1 MNESLQGLLDQP
13 AELEK
18 RYRKNKSSFTK
29 SFNELYASIK
39 GHPVADAWHERLN
52 YESEG
57 VQWGS
62 KADWLFILIAGAIAG
77 TLAKL
82 PAFFTL
88 QEDEFYARNLGF
100 VVFPFLCAYFIRKSK
115 LPITNFLFPLVSLL
129 LAAVYINLLPSQTGS
144 DTVVLA
150 CIHLPLFLWGM
161 LGLVFSGSDSKN
173 LSKRLVYLQYNGETV
188 IVGGILLLAGGL
200 LTGITI
206 GLFDLIGLDITEVYF
221 QYIAVYGLAAAP
233 LLATLITQS
242 NPELVNKVPPIVAKI
257 FSPLVL
263 IMLSS
268 YLVAIAYAGKDP
280 YSDRDFLLLF
290 NLLLLGVMALIFFS
304 VVESFEE
311 KKVGLMTW
319 VLVFLSLITLLVNG
333 IALSAIA
340 FRISEWG
347 ITPNRLAVLGV
358 NLVMLVHLVMVSRK
372 LIQTVRGKSK
382 LEEVGLTLVR
392 YLPIYLLWTAI
403 VTFLFPVL
411 FGFE

>member
-1 MNESLQGLLDQP
+1 M
-13 AELEK
+13 
-18 RYRKNKSSFTK
+18 
-29 SFNELYASIK
+29 
-39 GHPVADAWHERLN
+39 
-52 YESEG
+52 
-57 VQWGS
+57 
-62 KADWLFILIAGAIAG
+62 
-77 TLAKL
+77 
-82 PAFFTL
+82 
-88 QEDEFYARNLGF
+88 
-100 VVFPFLCAYFIRKSK
+100 
-115 LPITNFLFPLVSLL
+115 PITNFLFHLVSLL

-206 GLFDLIGLDITEVYF
+206 GLFDLIGIDISEVYF

>member
-1 MNESLQGLLDQP
+1 MNESLQTLLEQP

-18 RYRKNKSSFTK
+18 RYRKNKRAFTK
-29 SFNELYASIK
+29 AFNELYPSIQ
-39 GHPVADAWHERLN
+39 GAPLADAWNERLN
-52 YESEG
+52 YESDG
-57 VQWGS
+57 VQWGT

-77 TLAKL
+77 TLAKM

-88 QEDEFYARNLGF
+88 QEDEFYARNLGLL
-100 VVFPFLCAYFIRKSK
+100 VFPFLSAYFIRKSS
-115 LPITNFLFPLVSLL
+115 LSRTNFLFPLASLL
-129 LAAVYINLLPSQTGS
+129 LSAVYINLLPSQTDS

-161 LGLVFSGSDSKN
+161 LGLVFSGSDPKN
-173 LSKRLVYLQYNGETV
+173 LSKRLAYLQYNGETI

-206 GLFDLIGLDITEVYF
+206 GLFGLIGLNIEEIYF

-263 IMLSS
+263 IMLTS
-268 YLVAIAYAGKDP
+268 YLTAIAYAGKDP

-304 VVESFEE
+304 VVESVEE

-319 VLVFLSLITLLVNG
+319 VLASLSPITLVVNG

-358 NLVMLVHLVMVSRK
+358 NLLMLVHLLLVLRQ
-372 LIQTVRGKSK
+372 LIQTVRKKSK
-382 LEEVGLTLVR
+382 LEQVGFTLVR

-403 VTFLFPVL
+403 VTFLFPIL
-411 FGFE
+411 FNFD

>member
-1 MNESLQGLLDQP
+1 MNESIQALLEQP

-18 RYRKNKSSFTK
+18 RYRKNKSAFTK
-29 SFNELYASIK
+29 SFNELYPSVK
-39 GHPVADAWHERLN
+39 GNPLADAWHERLN

-62 KADWLFILIAGAIAG
+62 QTDWLFILIAGGIAG

-82 PAFFTL
+82 PVIFTL

-100 VVFPFLCAYFIRKSK
+100 VVFPFLCSYFIRKNRLPLTS
-115 LPITNFLFPLVSLL
+115 LIFPITSIL
-129 LAAVYINLLPSQTGS
+129 LAALYINLLPSQDGS

-150 CIHLPLFLWGM
+150 CIHLPLFLWGI
-161 LGLVFSGSDSKN
+161 LGLVFSGSDTKN
-173 LSKRLVYLQYNGETV
+173 LSKRLTYLQYNGETI
-188 IVGGILLLAGGL
+188 IVGGILILAGGL

-206 GLFDLIGLDITEVYF
+206 GLFSLIGLDITEVYF

-263 IMLSS
+263 IMLSC
-268 YLVAIAYAGKDP
+268 YLVAIAYAGKNP

-319 VLVFLSLITLLVNG
+319 VLVLLSLITLVVNG

-358 NLVMLVHLVMVSRK
+358 NLVMLVHLVMVSRQ
-372 LIQTVRGKSK
+372 LIRTVRGKSK

-392 YLPIYLLWTAI
+392 YLPVYLLWTAI
-403 VTFLFPVL
+403 VTFIFPVL
-411 FGFE
+411 FGFK

>member
-1 MNESLQGLLDQP
+1 MNEQILSLIDQP

-29 SFNELYASIK
+29 SFNELYPSIK
-39 GHPVADAWHERLN
+39 GNPLADAWHERLN
-52 YESEG
+52 FESEG
-57 VQWGS
+57 VQWGT
-62 KADWLFILIAGAIAG
+62 KADWIFILIAGAIAG

-88 QEDEFYARNLGF
+88 QEDTFYARNLGF
-100 VVFPFLCAYFIRKSK
+100 VVFPFLCAYFIRKNK
-115 LPITNFLFPLVSLL
+115 LPLSSLLFPVASILV
-129 LAAVYINLLPSQTGS
+129 AAVYINLLPSQPER
-144 DTVVLA
+144 DTVNLA
-150 CIHLPLFLWGM
+150 CLHLPLFLWGI
-161 LGLVFSGSDSKN
+161 LGLVFAGPSRKD
-173 LSKRLVYLQYNGETV
+173 LSKRLGYLQYNGETI
-188 IVGGILLLAGGL
+188 IVGGILILAGGIL
-200 LTGITI
+200 SGITI
-206 GLFDLIGLDITEVYF
+206 GLFSLIGIDITEVYF
-221 QYIAVYGLAAAP
+221 EYIAVYGLAAAP
-233 LLATLITQS
+233 LLATLITHT

-304 VVESFEE
+304 VAESVAE
-311 KKVGLMTW
+311 KKADLMTW
-319 VLVFLSLITLLVNG
+319 ILAALSLITLVVNG

-358 NLVMLVHLVMVSRK
+358 NIVMLVHLVMVSWQ
-372 LIQTVRGKSK
+372 LILTARGKSK
-382 LEEVGLTLVR
+382 LDQVGLTLVR

-403 VTFLFPVL
+403 VIFLFPVL
-411 FGFE
+411 FHFA

>member
-1 MNESLQGLLDQP
+1 MNEQLLSLLDQP

-18 RYRKNKSSFTK
+18 RYRKNKSAFTK
-29 SFNELYASIK
+29 AFNELYPSVK
-39 GHPVADAWHERLN
+39 GNPIADAWHERLN

-57 VQWGS
+57 VQWGT
-62 KADWLFILIAGAIAG
+62 KADWLFILIAGGIAG

-100 VVFPFLCAYFIRKSK
+100 VIFPFLCAYFIRKSK
-115 LPITNFLFPLVSLL
+115 LPLTAFLFPLGSLL
-129 LAAVYINLLPSQTGS
+129 LSALYINLLPSQDGS

-161 LGLVFSGSDSKN
+161 LGLVYAGPSGKD
-173 LSKRLVYLQYNGETV
+173 LSKRLGYLQYNGETI
-188 IVGGILLLAGGL
+188 IVGGILILAGGIL
-200 LTGITI
+200 SGITI
-206 GLFDLIGLDITEVYF
+206 GLFGLIGLDITEVYF

-263 IMLSS
+263 IMLTC

-290 NLLLLGVMALIFFS
+290 NMLLLGVMALIFFS
-304 VVESFEE
+304 VVESVGE
-311 KKVGLMTW
+311 KKVSLMTW
-319 VLVFLSLITLLVNG
+319 VLVSLSLITLVVNG

-358 NLVMLVHLVMVSRK
+358 NLVMLVHLVMVSRQ

-392 YLPIYLLWTAI
+392 YLPIYLIWTAI
-403 VTFLFPVL
+403 VIFLFPVL

>member
-1 MNESLQGLLDQP
+1 MNESLLSLIDQP

-18 RYRKNKSSFTK
+18 RYRKNKNSFAK
-29 SFNELYASIK
+29 SFNELYPSVK
-39 GHPVADAWHERLN
+39 GNPLADAWHERLN
-52 YESEG
+52 YESDG

-62 KADWLFILIAGAIAG
+62 KADWLFILIAGGIAG
-77 TLAKL
+77 TVAKL
-82 PAFFTL
+82 PVIFTL

-115 LPITNFLFPLVSLL
+115 LPISNFLFPLASLL
-129 LAAVYINLLPSQTGS
+129 LAGLYINLLPSQDGS

-161 LGLVFSGSDSKN
+161 LGLVFSGSDTKN
-173 LSKRLVYLQYNGETV
+173 LNKRLIYLQYNGETI

-206 GLFDLIGLDITEVYF
+206 GLFGLIGLDITEVYF
-221 QYIAVYGLAAAP
+221 QYIAVYGLSAAP

-263 IMLSS
+263 IMLTC
-268 YLVAIAYAGKDP
+268 YLVAIAYAGKNP

-304 VVESFEE
+304 VVESVGE
-311 KKVGLMTW
+311 KKVSLMTW
-319 VLVFLSLITLLVNG
+319 VLGSLSLITLLVNG

-358 NLVMLVHLVMVSRK
+358 NLVMLVHLVMVSRQ

-392 YLPIYLLWTAI
+392 YLPIYLIWTAI
-403 VTFLFPVL
+403 VIFLFPVL
-411 FGFE
+411 FGFK

>member
-1 MNESLQGLLDQP
+1 MNEQLLSLLDQP

-18 RYRKNKSSFTK
+18 RYRKNKSSFAK
-29 SFNELYASIK
+29 SFNELYPSIK
-39 GHPVADAWHERLN
+39 GNPLADAWHERLN
-52 YESEG
+52 YGSEG
-57 VQWGS
+57 VNWGS
-62 KADWLFILIAGAIAG
+62 KADWLFILIAGGIAG
-77 TLAKL
+77 TFAKL
-82 PAFFTL
+82 PVIFTL

-115 LPITNFLFPLVSLL
+115 LPISNFLFPLASLL
-129 LAAVYINLLPSQTGS
+129 LAGLYINLLPTQTGS

-161 LGLVFSGSDSKN
+161 LGLVFSGSDTKN
-173 LSKRLVYLQYNGETV
+173 LSKRLTYLQYNGETI
-188 IVGGILLLAGGL
+188 IVGGILILAGGL

-206 GLFDLIGLDITEVYF
+206 GLFELIGLDIIDVYF

-263 IMLSS
+263 IMLSC
-268 YLVAIAYAGKDP
+268 YLVAIAYAGKNP

-304 VVESFEE
+304 VVESVGE
-311 KKVGLMTW
+311 KKVSLMTW
-319 VLVFLSLITLLVNG
+319 VLGSLSLITLLVNG

-358 NLVMLVHLVMVSRK
+358 NLVMLIHLVMVSRQ

-392 YLPIYLLWTAI
+392 YLPIYLIWTAI
-403 VTFLFPVL
+403 VIFLFPVL
-411 FGFE
+411 FGFK

>member
-1 MNESLQGLLDQP
+1 MNESLHSLLDQP

-18 RYRKNKSSFTK
+18 RYRKNKSAFTK
-29 SFNELYASIK
+29 SFNELYPSVK
-39 GHPVADAWHERLN
+39 GNPLADAWHERLN

-62 KADWLFILIAGAIAG
+62 QTDWLFILIAGGIAG

-82 PAFFTL
+82 PEFFTL
-88 QEDEFYARNLGF
+88 QEDKFYARNIGF

-115 LPITNFLFPLVSLL
+115 LPLTAFLFPLGSLL
-129 LAAVYINLLPSQTGS
+129 LSALYINLLPSQEGS

-161 LGLVFSGSDSKN
+161 LGMVFSGSDTKN
-173 LSKRLVYLQYNGETV
+173 LSKRLTYLQYNGETI

-206 GLFDLIGLDITEVYF
+206 GLFSLIGLDITEVYF
-221 QYIAVYGLAAAP
+221 QYIAVYGLSAAP

-263 IMLSS
+263 IMLTC
-268 YLVAIAYAGKDP
+268 YLVAIAYAGKNP

-304 VVESFEE
+304 VVESVGE
-311 KKVGLMTW
+311 KKVSLMTW
-319 VLVFLSLITLLVNG
+319 VLGSLSLITLLVNG

-358 NLVMLVHLVMVSRK
+358 NLVMLVHLVMVSRQ

-392 YLPIYLLWTAI
+392 YLPIYLIWTVI
-403 VTFLFPVL
+403 VTFLFPLL
-411 FGFE
+411 FGFK

>member
-1 MNESLQGLLDQP
+1 MNESLQTLLEQP

-18 RYRKNKSSFTK
+18 RYRKNKTAFIK
-29 SFNELYASIK
+29 SFNELYPSVQ
-39 GHPVADAWHERLN
+39 GNPLADAWHERLN
-52 YESEG
+52 YESDG
-57 VQWGS
+57 VQWGT
-62 KADWLFILIAGAIAG
+62 KADWLFILISGAIAG

-115 LPITNFLFPLVSLL
+115 LPLSNFLFPLASLL
-129 LAAVYINLLPSQTGS
+129 LAGLYINLLPTQTGS

-161 LGLVFSGSDSKN
+161 LGLIFSESDPKN
-173 LSKRLVYLQYNGETV
+173 LSKRLSYLQYNGETI

-206 GLFDLIGLDITEVYF
+206 PLFGLIGVNIEDIYF

-263 IMLSS
+263 LMLTS

-304 VVESFEE
+304 VVESVEE

-319 VLVFLSLITLLVNG
+319 VLVSLSLITLVVNG

-358 NLVMLVHLVMVSRK
+358 NLVMLVHLVMVSRQ

-382 LEEVGLTLVR
+382 LEEVGFTLVR

-411 FGFE
+411 FGFK

>member
-1 MNESLQGLLDQP
+1 MNESLYSLLEQP

-18 RYRKNKSSFTK
+18 RYRKNKSAFTK
-29 SFNELYASIK
+29 EFNEGYPSIK

-52 YESEG
+52 YEAEG
-57 VQWGS
+57 VQWGTKS
-62 KADWLFILIAGAIAG
+62 DWLFILIAGGIAG

-82 PAFFTL
+82 PVFFTL

-115 LPITNFLFPLVSLL
+115 LPLTAFLFPLGSLILSLL
-129 LAAVYINLLPSQTGS
+129 YINLLPSQDGS

-161 LGLVFSGSDSKN
+161 LGLVFSGSDTKN
-173 LSKRLVYLQYNGETV
+173 LSKRLAYLQYNGETV

-206 GLFDLIGLDITEVYF
+206 GLFGLIGLDITEVYF

-233 LLATLITQS
+233 LLATLVTQS

-263 IMLSS
+263 VMLFC
-268 YLVAIAYAGKDP
+268 YLIAIAYAGKDP

-304 VVESFEE
+304 VVESVEE

-319 VLVFLSLITLLVNG
+319 VLVSLSLITLLVNG

-358 NLVMLVHLVMVSRK
+358 NLVMLVHLVMVSRQ
-372 LIQTVRGKSK
+372 LIQTIRGKSK
-382 LEEVGLTLVR
+382 LEEVGFTLVR
-392 YLPIYLLWTAI
+392 YLPIYLLWIAI

-411 FGFE
+411 FGFK

>member
-1 MNESLQGLLDQP
+1 MKELIFSNLEHP
-13 AELEK
+13 KELEK
-18 RYRKNKSSFTK
+18 IYRNNKTEFKAVFNSIYPEIQGQGSADFWFTQ
-29 SFNELYASIK
+29 
-39 GHPVADAWHERLN
+39 LN
-52 YESEG
+52 FESDN
-57 VQWGS
+57 VQWGT
-62 KADWLFILIAGAIAG
+62 KADWLFILIAGAISG

-88 QEDEFYARNLGF
+88 QEDEFYARNVGF

-115 LPITNFLFPLVSLL
+115 LPISNFLFPLASLL
-129 LAAVYINLLPSQTGS
+129 LSAVYINLLPTQTGS

-161 LGLVFSGSDSKN
+161 LGLVFSGSDTKN
-173 LSKRLVYLQYNGETV
+173 LSKRLSYLQYNGETI

-206 GLFDLIGLDITEVYF
+206 GLFSLIKLDITEVYF
-221 QYIAVYGLAAAP
+221 QNIAVYGLAAAP

-263 IMLSS
+263 LMLTC

-290 NLLLLGVMALIFFS
+290 NLLLLGVMALIFFAMIET
-304 VVESFEE
+304 VEE
-311 KKVGLMTW
+311 KKVGLMSW
-319 VLVFLSLITLLVNG
+319 VLVSLSLITLLVNG

-358 NLVMLVHLVMVSRK
+358 NLLMLVHLILVSIQ
-372 LIQTVRGKSK
+372 LIRTVRGKSK
-382 LEEVGLTLVR
+382 LQEVGLTLVR

-403 VTFLFPVL
+403 VTFCFPVL
-411 FGFE
+411 FSFD

>member
-1 MNESLQGLLDQP
+1 MNEQILSLLDQP

-18 RYRKNKSSFTK
+18 RYRKNKSAFTK
-29 SFNELYASIK
+29 SFNELYPSVQGNPI
-39 GHPVADAWHERLN
+39 ADAWHERLN

-62 KADWLFILIAGAIAG
+62 KADWLFILIAGGIAG

-82 PAFFTL
+82 PTFFTL

-100 VVFPFLCAYFIRKSK
+100 VVFPFLCAYFIRKNRLPLTS
-115 LPITNFLFPLVSLL
+115 LIFPITSIL
-129 LAAVYINLLPSQTGS
+129 LAALYINLLPSQDGS

-150 CIHLPLFLWGM
+150 CIHLPLFLWGI
-161 LGLVFSGSDSKN
+161 LGLVFSGSDTKN
-173 LSKRLVYLQYNGETV
+173 LSKRLTYLQYNGETI
-188 IVGGILLLAGGL
+188 IVGGILILAGGL

-206 GLFDLIGLDITEVYF
+206 GLFELIGLNIIDVYF

-263 IMLSS
+263 IMLSC
-268 YLVAIAYAGKDP
+268 YLVAIAYAGKNP

-304 VVESFEE
+304 VVESVGE
-311 KKVGLMTW
+311 KKVSLMTW
-319 VLVFLSLITLLVNG
+319 VLGSLSLITLLVNG

-358 NLVMLVHLVMVSRK
+358 NLVMLVHLVMVSWK

-392 YLPIYLLWTAI
+392 HLPIYLIWTAI
-403 VTFLFPVL
+403 VIFLFPVL
-411 FGFE
+411 FGFK

>member
-1 MNESLQGLLDQP
+1 MNESFLSLLEQP

-18 RYRKNKSSFTK
+18 RYRKNKSSFAK
-29 SFNELYASIK
+29 SFNELYPSIK
-39 GHPVADAWHERLN
+39 GNLLADAWYERLN

-57 VQWGS
+57 VHWGT
-62 KADWLFILIAGAIAG
+62 KADWVFILIAGAIAG
-77 TLAKL
+77 TIAKL
-82 PAFFTL
+82 PAIFTL

-115 LPITNFLFPLVSLL
+115 LPISNFLFPLASLL
-129 LAAVYINLLPSQTGS
+129 MAGLYINLLPTQTDS

-161 LGLVFSGSDSKN
+161 LGLVFSGSDTKN
-173 LSKRLVYLQYNGETV
+173 LSKRLTYLQYNGET
-188 IVGGILLLAGGL
+188 ILVGGILLLAGGL

-206 GLFDLIGLDITEVYF
+206 GLFSLIGLDITEVYF

-263 IMLSS
+263 LMLTC

-280 YSDRDFLLLF
+280 YSDREFLLLF
-290 NLLLLGVMALIFFS
+290 NMLLLGVMALIFFS
-304 VVESFEE
+304 VVESVEE

-358 NLVMLVHLVMVSRK
+358 NLVMLVHLVMVSRQ

>member
-1 MNESLQGLLDQP
+1 MNESLHSLIDQP

-18 RYRKNKSSFTK
+18 RYRKNKSAFTK
-29 SFNELYASIK
+29 SFNELYPSVK
-39 GHPVADAWHERLN
+39 GNPLADAWHERLN

-62 KADWLFILIAGAIAG
+62 KADWLFILIAGGIAG

-82 PAFFTL
+82 PTFFKL

-100 VVFPFLCAYFIRKSK
+100 VVFPFLCTYFIRKNRLPLTS
-115 LPITNFLFPLVSLL
+115 LIFPITSIL
-129 LAAVYINLLPSQTGS
+129 LAALYINLLPSQDGS

-150 CIHLPLFLWGM
+150 CIHLPLFLWGI
-161 LGLVFSGSDSKN
+161 LGLVFSGSDTKN
-173 LSKRLVYLQYNGETV
+173 LNKRLTYLQYNGETI

-206 GLFDLIGLDITEVYF
+206 GLFELIGLNIIDVYF
-221 QYIAVYGLAAAP
+221 KYIAVYGLAAAP

-263 IMLSS
+263 IMLSC
-268 YLVAIAYAGKDP
+268 YLVAIAYAGKNP

-304 VVESFEE
+304 VVESVGE
-311 KKVGLMTW
+311 KKVSLMTW
-319 VLVFLSLITLLVNG
+319 VLGSLSLITLLVNG

-358 NLVMLVHLVMVSRK
+358 NLVMLVHLVMVSRQ

-382 LEEVGLTLVR
+382 LEKVGLTLVR
-392 YLPIYLLWTAI
+392 YLPIYLIWTAI
-403 VTFLFPVL
+403 VIFLFPVL

>member
-1 MNESLQGLLDQP
+1 MNESLQALLDQP

-29 SFNELYASIK
+29 SFNELYANIK
-39 GHPVADAWHERLN
+39 GHPLADAWHERLN

-129 LAAVYINLLPSQTGS
+129 LAAVYINLLPTQTGS
-144 DTVVLA
+144 DTVILA

-173 LSKRLVYLQYNGETV
+173 LSKRLVYLQYNGETI

-319 VLVFLSLITLLVNG
+319 VLVFLSMITLLVNG

>member
-1 MNESLQGLLDQP
+1 MNESLHSLLEQP

-18 RYRKNKSSFTK
+18 RYRKNKSAFTK
-29 SFNELYASIK
+29 AFNELYPKIK
-39 GHPVADAWHERLN
+39 GNPLADAWHERLN
-52 YESEG
+52 YESDG
-57 VQWGS
+57 VQWGT
-62 KADWLFILIAGAIAG
+62 KADWLFILIAGGIAG

-115 LPITNFLFPLVSLL
+115 LPITNFLFPLASLL
-129 LAAVYINLLPSQTGS
+129 LAGLYINLLPTQTGS

-161 LGLVFSGSDSKN
+161 LGLVFSGSDTKN
-173 LSKRLVYLQYNGETV
+173 LSKRLTYLQYNGETI

-206 GLFDLIGLDITEVYF
+206 GLFSLIGLDITEVYF

-263 IMLSS
+263 IMLTC

-280 YSDRDFLLLF
+280 YSDREFLLLF
-290 NLLLLGVMALIFFS
+290 NMLLLGVMALIFFS
-304 VVESFEE
+304 VVESVEE

-358 NLVMLVHLVMVSRK
+358 NLVMLVHLVMVSRQ

-382 LEEVGLTLVR
+382 LEEVGFTLVR

-411 FGFE
+411 FGFK

>member
-1 MNESLQGLLDQP
+1 MNEQLLSLLDQP

-18 RYRKNKSSFTK
+18 RYRKNKSTFTK
-29 SFNELYASIK
+29 SFNELYPSVQGNPI
-39 GHPVADAWHERLN
+39 ADAWHERLN

-62 KADWLFILIAGAIAG
+62 KADWLFILIAGGIAG

-82 PAFFTL
+82 PVIFTL

-100 VVFPFLCAYFIRKSK
+100 VVFPFLCAYFIRKNRLPLTS
-115 LPITNFLFPLVSLL
+115 LIFPITNIL
-129 LAAVYINLLPSQTGS
+129 LAALYINLLPSQDGS

-150 CIHLPLFLWGM
+150 CIHLPLFLWGI
-161 LGLVFSGSDSKN
+161 LGLVFSGSDTKN
-173 LSKRLVYLQYNGETV
+173 LSKRLTYLQYNGETI
-188 IVGGILLLAGGL
+188 IVGGILILAGGL

-206 GLFDLIGLDITEVYF
+206 GLFELIGLNIIDVYF

-263 IMLSS
+263 LMLLS
-268 YLVAIAYAGKDP
+268 YLVAIVYAGKDP
-280 YSDRDFLLLF
+280 YNDRDFLLLF
-290 NLLLLGVMALIFFS
+290 NILLIGVMALIFFS
-304 VVESFEE
+304 VAESYTE
-311 KKVGLMTW
+311 KKAGYMTW
-319 VLVFLSLITLLVNG
+319 ILVFLSLTTLLVNG

-358 NLVMLVHLVMVSRK
+358 NLVMLVHLVLVSRQ
-372 LIQTVRGKSK
+372 LILTVRGKSE
-382 LEEVGLTLVR
+382 LEAVGLTLVR

-403 VTFLFPVL
+403 VCFLFPVI

>member
-1 MNESLQGLLDQP
+1 MNESLLSLLEQP

-18 RYRKNKSSFTK
+18 RYRKNKSAFTK
-29 SFNELYASIK
+29 SFNELYPSVQGNPI
-39 GHPVADAWHERLN
+39 ADAWHERLN
-52 YESEG
+52 YESDG
-57 VQWGS
+57 VQWGT

-77 TLAKL
+77 TLAKM

-88 QEDEFYARNLGF
+88 QEDEFYARNLGLL
-100 VVFPFLCAYFIRKSK
+100 VFPFLSVYFIRKSS
-115 LPITNFLFPLVSLL
+115 LSITNFLFPLASLL
-129 LAAVYINLLPSQTGS
+129 LSAVYINLLPSQTDS

-173 LSKRLVYLQYNGETV
+173 LNKRLAYLQYNGETI

-206 GLFDLIGLDITEVYF
+206 GLFGLIGLNIEEIYF

-263 IMLSS
+263 IMLIS
-268 YLVAIAYAGKDP
+268 YLAAIAYAGKDP

-304 VVESFEE
+304 VVESVEQ

-319 VLVFLSLITLLVNG
+319 VLASLSLITLVVNG

-358 NLVMLVHLVMVSRK
+358 NLLMLVHLVLVLRQ
-372 LIQTVRGKSK
+372 LIQTVRKKSK
-382 LEEVGLTLVR
+382 LEQVGFTLVR

-411 FGFE
+411 FGFK

>member
-1 MNESLQGLLDQP
+1 MNEPLQTLLDQP

-29 SFNELYASIK
+29 SFNELYPSIN
-39 GHPVADAWHERLN
+39 GNPLADAWHERLN
-52 YESEG
+52 YESDG

-62 KADWLFILIAGAIAG
+62 KADWFFILIAGAIAG

-88 QEDEFYARNLGF
+88 QEDTFYARNLGF
-100 VVFPFLCAYFIRKSK
+100 VVFPFLCAYFIRKNK
-115 LPITNFLFPLVSLL
+115 LPLSSLLFPVASILV
-129 LAAVYINLLPSQTGS
+129 AAVYINLLPSQPER
-144 DTVVLA
+144 DTVNLA
-150 CIHLPLFLWGM
+150 CLHLPLFLWGI
-161 LGLVFSGSDSKN
+161 LGLVFAGPSRKD
-173 LSKRLVYLQYNGETV
+173 LSKRLGYLQYNGETI
-188 IVGGILLLAGGL
+188 IVGGILILAGGIL
-200 LTGITI
+200 SGITI
-206 GLFDLIGLDITEVYF
+206 GLFSLIGIDITEVYF

-233 LLATLITQS
+233 LLATLITHT

-304 VVESFEE
+304 VAESVAE
-311 KKVGLMTW
+311 KKAGLMTW
-319 VLVFLSLITLLVNG
+319 VLAALSLITLVVNG

-358 NLVMLVHLVMVSRK
+358 NIVMLVHLVMVSWQ
-372 LIQTVRGKSK
+372 LILTARGESK
-382 LEEVGLTLVR
+382 LDQVGLTLVR

-403 VTFLFPVL
+403 VIFLFPVL
-411 FGFE
+411 FHFA

>member
-1 MNESLQGLLDQP
+1 MDESFLSLLEQP

-18 RYRKNKSSFTK
+18 RYRKNKGAFTK
-29 SFNELYASIK
+29 SFNELYPSIK
-39 GHPVADAWHERLN
+39 GNPVADAWYERLN
-52 YESEG
+52 YESDG
-57 VQWGS
+57 VLWGT
-62 KADWLFILIAGAIAG
+62 KADWVFILIATAISG

-82 PAFFTL
+82 PAFFTI

-115 LPITNFLFPLVSLL
+115 LPISNFLFPLASLL
-129 LAAVYINLLPSQTGS
+129 LSAVYINLLPTQTGS

-161 LGLVFSGSDSKN
+161 LGLVFSGSDTKN
-173 LSKRLVYLQYNGETV
+173 LSKRLSYLQYNGETI

-206 GLFDLIGLDITEVYF
+206 GLFSLIKLDITEVYF
-221 QYIAVYGLAAAP
+221 QNIAVYGLAAAP

-263 IMLSS
+263 LMLTC

-290 NLLLLGVMALIFFS
+290 NLLLLGVMALIFFA
-304 VVESFEE
+304 VIETVEE
-311 KKVGLMTW
+311 KKVGLMSW
-319 VLVFLSLITLLVNG
+319 VLVSLSLITLLVNG

-358 NLVMLVHLVMVSRK
+358 NLLMLVHLILVSIQ
-372 LIQTVRGKSK
+372 LIRTVRGKSK
-382 LEEVGLTLVR
+382 LQEVGLTLVR

-403 VTFLFPVL
+403 VTFGFPVL
-411 FGFE
+411 FSFD

>member
-1 MNESLQGLLDQP
+1 MNESLLSLLDQP

-29 SFNELYASIK
+29 SFNELYPSIQ
-39 GHPVADAWHERLN
+39 GHPVADAWYERLN

-62 KADWLFILIAGAIAG
+62 KADWLFILIAAAIAG

-88 QEDEFYARNLGF
+88 QEDEFYARNIGF

-115 LPITNFLFPLVSLL
+115 LPITNFLFPLASLL
-129 LAAVYINLLPSQTGS
+129 LAGIYINLLPTQTGS

-161 LGLVFSGSDSKN
+161 LGLVFSGSDTKN
-173 LSKRLVYLQYNGETV
+173 LSKRLVYLQYNGETI

-206 GLFDLIGLDITEVYF
+206 PLFGLIGINIEDIYF
-221 QYIAVYGLAAAP
+221 QYIAVYGLSAAP

-268 YLVAIAYAGKDP
+268 YLIAIAYAGKDP

-304 VVESFEE
+304 VVESVEE

-319 VLVFLSLITLLVNG
+319 VLVSLSLITLLVNG

-358 NLVMLVHLVMVSRK
+358 NLVMLVHLVMVSRQ
-372 LIQTVRGKSK
+372 LIQTVREKSK
-382 LEEVGLTLVR
+382 LEEVGFTLVR

>member
-1 MNESLQGLLDQP
+1 MYEQLLSLLDQP

-18 RYRKNKSSFTK
+18 RYRKNKSSFAK
-29 SFNELYASIK
+29 SFNELYPSIK
-39 GHPVADAWHERLN
+39 GNPLADAWHERLN
-52 YESEG
+52 YGSEG
-57 VQWGS
+57 VNWGS
-62 KADWLFILIAGAIAG
+62 KADWLFILIAGGIAG
-77 TLAKL
+77 TFAKL
-82 PAFFTL
+82 PEFFTL
-88 QEDEFYARNLGF
+88 QEDEFYARNFGF

-115 LPITNFLFPLVSLL
+115 LPISNFLFPLASLL
-129 LAAVYINLLPSQTGS
+129 LAGLYINLLPTQTGS

-161 LGLVFSGSDSKN
+161 LGLVFSGSDTKN
-173 LSKRLVYLQYNGETV
+173 LSKRLTYLQYNGETI

-206 GLFDLIGLDITEVYF
+206 GLFELIGLDIIDVYF
-221 QYIAVYGLAAAP
+221 QYIAIYGLAAAP

-263 IMLSS
+263 IMLTC

-319 VLVFLSLITLLVNG
+319 VLVLLSLITLVVNG

-358 NLVMLVHLVMVSRK
+358 NLVMLVHLVMVSRQ
-372 LIQTVRGKSK
+372 LIRTVRGKSK
-382 LEEVGLTLVR
+382 LEEVGFTLVR
-392 YLPIYLLWTAI
+392 YLPVYLLWTAI

-411 FGFE
+411 FGFK

>member
-1 MNESLQGLLDQP
+1 MNEQLLSLLDQP
-13 AELEK
+13 AALEK
-18 RYRKNKSSFTK
+18 LYRKNKTAFTK
-29 SFNELYASIK
+29 SFNELYPSLK
-39 GHPVADAWHERLN
+39 GQPLADAWHERLN
-52 YESEG
+52 FESEG
-57 VQWGS
+57 VQWGT

-82 PAFFTL
+82 PVFFSL
-88 QEDEFYARNLGF
+88 KEDEFYARNLGF

-115 LPITNFLFPLVSLL
+115 LPLSALLFPIASIL
-129 LAAVYINLLPSQTGS
+129 LAALYINLLPTQKES

-161 LGLVFSGSDSKN
+161 LGLVYAGPSGKD
-173 LSKRLVYLQYNGETV
+173 LHKRLGYLQYNGETI
-188 IVGGILLLAGGL
+188 IVGGILILAGGL
-200 LTGITI
+200 LSGITI
-206 GLFDLIGLDITEVYF
+206 GLFDLIGLDITTFYF
-221 QYIAVYGLAAAP
+221 QYIVVYGLAAAP
-233 LLATLITQS
+233 LLATLITQT

-263 IMLSS
+263 LMLLS

-319 VLVFLSLITLLVNG
+319 VLTALSLITLMVNG

-358 NLVMLVHLVMVSRK
+358 NLLMLVHLVMVSRQ
-372 LIQTVRGKSK
+372 LIRTVRGKSK
-382 LEEVGLTLVR
+382 LDQVGLTLVR
-392 YLPIYLLWTAI
+392 YLPIYLVWTAI
-403 VTFLFPVL
+403 VTFGFPLF
-411 FGFE
+411 FGFN

>member
-1 MNESLQGLLDQP
+1 MNESLQTLLEQP

-18 RYRKNKSSFTK
+18 RYRKNKTAFIK
-29 SFNELYASIK
+29 SFNELYPSVQ
-39 GHPVADAWHERLN
+39 GNPLADAWHERLN
-52 YESEG
+52 YESDG
-57 VQWGS
+57 VQWGT
-62 KADWLFILIAGAIAG
+62 KADWLFILISGAIAG

-115 LPITNFLFPLVSLL
+115 LPLSNFLFPLASLL
-129 LAAVYINLLPSQTGS
+129 LAGLYINLLPTQTGS

-161 LGLVFSGSDSKN
+161 LGLIFSGSDPKN
-173 LSKRLVYLQYNGETV
+173 LSKRLSYLQYNGETI

-206 GLFDLIGLDITEVYF
+206 PLFGLIGVNIEDIYF

-263 IMLSS
+263 LMLTS

-304 VVESFEE
+304 VVESVEE

-319 VLVFLSLITLLVNG
+319 VLVSLSLITLVVNG

-358 NLVMLVHLVMVSRK
+358 NLVMLVHLVMVSRQ

-382 LEEVGLTLVR
+382 LEEVGFTLVR

-411 FGFE
+411 FGFK